1 MICVTISRHKYW
13 YNVSLLYH
21 CYLVIPGQQLILY
34 IWRVDTI
41 FRAIILRIFSG
52 REKGGHGIET
62 KNYDWKPN
70 IFHFHCYWILTS
82 GIWIYWILTSG
93 IWILT
98 SGIKDWR
105 LEIYVKFMY
114 VLNMN
119 SSLFKLKVQEVKV
132 KDVLYSPIFW
142 RSNGGNEWPPIIG
155 SLWMTTTRGSMKNVS
170 LLFKFLTYNAAC
182 TKIWRPNAWNCPPPS
197 PLIFNTYDLKKV

>member
-52 REKGGHGIET
+52 REKGAMEL
-62 KNYDWKPN
+62 KPKIRTGN
-70 IFHFHCYWILTS
+70 QTYSIFIVTEFWPPES
-82 GIWIYWILTSG
+82 KIWIWI
-93 IWILT
+93 W
-98 SGIKDWR
+98 
-105 LEIYVKFMY
+105 
-114 VLNMN
+114 NMN

-182 TKIWRPNAWNCPPPS
+182 TKIWRPNVWNCPPP
-197 PLIFNTYDLKKV
+197 LL